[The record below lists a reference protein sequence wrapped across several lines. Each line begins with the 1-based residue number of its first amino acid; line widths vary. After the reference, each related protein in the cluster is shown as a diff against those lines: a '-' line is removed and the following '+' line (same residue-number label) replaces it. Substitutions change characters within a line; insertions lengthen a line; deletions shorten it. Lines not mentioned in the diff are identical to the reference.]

1 MVKSEILINQYILSI
16 LMQYVRK
23 TITLKVEHVEW
34 IKVHSINLSRFV
46 QQKIEEEMK
55 KLG

>member
-1 MVKSEILINQYILSI
+1 
-16 LMQYVRK
+16 MQYVRK
-23 TITLKVEHVEW
+23 TITLKVEHAEW